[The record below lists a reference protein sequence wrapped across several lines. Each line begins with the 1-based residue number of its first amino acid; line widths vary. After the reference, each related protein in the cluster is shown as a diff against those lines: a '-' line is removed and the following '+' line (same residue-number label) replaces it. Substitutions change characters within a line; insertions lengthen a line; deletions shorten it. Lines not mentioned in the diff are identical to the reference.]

1 MNKNNVI
8 SSKELLEFSSELNGF
23 KGRYSELEGVLYWE
37 DSNGNTIM
45 GTPNWDGDGLAP
57 FEFSDSEGNLD
68 TISTLYLSNYPTKV
82 EQTIVYFNTLL
93 ELTYNIGELKER
105 VSNL

>member
-1 MNKNNVI
+1 MKNNNVI

-23 KGRYSELEGVLYWE
+23 KGTIGTLDGVLYWE
-37 DSNGNTIM
+37 DSKGNTIM
-45 GTPNWDGDGLAP
+45 GTPNWNGDGLVP

-68 TISTLYLSNYPTKV
+68 TISTLYLCNYPTKI
-82 EQTIVYFNTLL
+82 EQTIVYFNELL
-93 ELTYNIGELKER
+93 SLTYNVTELKER